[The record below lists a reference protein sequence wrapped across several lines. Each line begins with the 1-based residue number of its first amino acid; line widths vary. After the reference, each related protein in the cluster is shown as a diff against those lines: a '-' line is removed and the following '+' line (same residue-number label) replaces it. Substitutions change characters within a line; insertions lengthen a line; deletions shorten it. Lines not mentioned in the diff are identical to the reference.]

1 MYKFARPKIKQGDK
15 LIVGL
20 GDSFVQGVGA
30 YSDKTYNKYQ
40 GKIDVHTNDRTL
52 IREQYENSWVNQLCK
67 NHLQEWIPVN
77 FGHAGTGNRCA
88 IKELYLNPWVDFS
101 LASDVIVV
109 LMLSGLERFDFA
121 VKEQYEEHHFYSMW
135 PNPQDP
141 GSTNK
146 NLWQCYHDDIYSEQ
160 FIATELLVNLFEIEM
175 FCRANKFKLI
185 VTSAF
190 DMRFTKSWLS
200 EQYRG
205 IVSLVRSH
213 YDDII
218 DKFDWTNVLYPQK
231 CTTFMELLC
240 KKEGFG
246 KDMAMGRWFPHFTS
260 LDYPSEYLTNC
271 AHPTVKGHALIAEEI
286 YKFIQ
291 FKNYL

>member
-30 YSDKTYNKYQ
+30 YSDETYNKYK
-40 GKIDVHTNDRTL
+40 GKIDVHRYDRTL

-67 NHLQEWIPVN
+67 NHLQDWISVN

-88 IKELYLNPWVDFS
+88 IKELYLNPWVDLS
-101 LASDVIVV
+101 LASDVIIV

-121 VKEQYEEHHFYSMW
+121 VKEQHEEHHFYSMW

-146 NLWQCYHDDIYSEQ
+146 TLWQCYHDDIYSEQ
-160 FIATELLVNLFEIEM
+160 FIATELLLNLFEVEM
-175 FCRANKFKLI
+175 YCRAHGFKLV

-190 DMRFTKSWLS
+190 DMRFTQEWLR
-200 EQYRG
+200 EQF
-205 IVSLVRSH
+205 RSIIPMMRTH

-218 DKFDWTNVLYPQK
+218 DKFDWTNVLYPQE

-240 KKEGFG
+240 RKEGHG
-246 KDMAMGRWFPHFTS
+246 IDMATGRWWPYYTS
-260 LDYPSEYLTNC
+260 LDQPSEYLTNC
-271 AHPTVKGHALIAEEI
+271 AHPTIKGHGLIAEEI
-286 YKFIQ
+286 YKFIVG
-291 FKNYL
+291 KNYL